1 MNPLL
6 DPANIEAFGLYLV
19 RTSTMVLAAPLLG
32 QTLSSSGTKIALIIA
47 LSAVSFSASGE
58 PLPEVY
64 AAPIFAVM
72 ALREALIGFFLA
84 LIMQLGVM
92 VVRVMGELLSL
103 DMGLQMAN
111 QVDPGTGVSS
121 SIVTL
126 IYEGF
131 AILGLLAVNAHHWV
145 VQSLVDSFERAP
157 VGSMSAQLGVTD
169 FVVGLFGEAIS
180 AGVAFGAP
188 FMVLMA
194 MVSVMVGLLARTV
207 PQINVLE
214 LGFTLRVGVALI
226 VMLIL
231 SPVMAPLFGGIFEDV
246 RYWTASGLDALGG

>member
-1 MNPLL
+1 MSPLL
-6 DPANIEAFGLYLV
+6 EPTTIMAFGLYLV

-32 QTLSSSGTKIALIIA
+32 QTFSSSGTKIALIIA
-47 LSAVSFSASGE
+47 LASSAFIASGE
-58 PLPEVY
+58 PLDELVTT
-64 AAPIFAVM
+64 PIFAVM

-84 LIMQLGVM
+84 FIMQLGVM

-111 QVDPGTGVSS
+111 QVDPQSGVSS
-121 SIVTL
+121 SIVTR

-131 AILGLLAVNAHHWV
+131 AILGLLAVNAHHWL

-157 VGSMSAQLGVTD
+157 VSGLSAQLGVTD

-188 FMVLMA
+188 FMVLMS
-194 MVSVMVGLLARTV
+194 MVTVMVGLLARTV

-226 VMLIL
+226 VMLL
-231 SPVMAPLFGGIFEDV
+231 LTPVMAPLLGGIFEDV
-246 RYWTASGLDALGG
+246 RTWTASGLDALGG